1 MLPSVANSE
10 AFGIVQQ
17 EAMVY
22 GKPVINTALPTGV
35 PHVSLDGVTGLTV
48 PPGDADALAAA
59 LQRLANDPDL
69 RARFGKAAAAR
80 VRTEY
85 ACETIMDKIL
95 EVLKGGA
102 V

>member
-1 MLPSVANSE
+1 
-10 AFGIVQQ
+10 
-17 EAMVY
+17 
-22 GKPVINTALPTGV
+22 
-35 PHVSLDGVTGLTV
+35 SLDGVTGLTV
-48 PPGDADALAAA
+48 PPGDDDALAAA
-59 LQRLANDPDL
+59 LQRLADDPAL

-85 ACETIMDKIL
+85 RFETIMDKIL